1 MNTYARKSEDFNQRI
16 DFKFK
21 EQIKKLD
28 QSNIEQIQKI
38 KEIENESMK
47 LNEEYEKEIVIIKE
61 KYIKKNEEIINK
73 RKEEIEKLKEIN
85 KENVNYWSKVLVN
98 SKLTNEPICPQ
109 DYDVLK
115 SLTNIKI
122 EYLDKEFDNF
132 KLIFEFDKN
141 EYFTNKTIE
150 KEYHFSKD
158 KLISKIVSTEIKW
171 KKDKNYAQNKVKKC
185 FKNKK
190 TKETKEIEICSPN
203 PSFFNFFCN
212 VVIPDKKQLSSLS
225 FKDEKELSDFLDKE
239 YEIAMELK
247 NEIIPHASEYYI
259 GLIQDIE
266 EYQNYLEKNIPDFDM

>member
-28 QSNIEQIQKI
+28 QANKEQIEKI
-38 KEIENESMK
+38 KSIENESMK
-47 LNEEYEKEIVIIKE
+47 VFEEYEKEIALIKE
-61 KYIKKNEEIINK
+61 KYIKKNEEIIKK

-85 KENVNYWSKVLVN
+85 KESVNFWFKVLVN
-98 SKLTNEPICPQ
+98 SKQTNDLISPK
-109 DYDVLK
+109 DNDVLK

-122 EYLDKEFDNF
+122 EYLDNEYENF
-132 KLIFEFDKN
+132 KIIFEFDKN
-141 EYFTNKTIE
+141 EYFTNDTLE
-150 KEYHFSKD
+150 KAYYFSKD
-158 KLISKIVSTEIKW
+158 KLISKIESTDIKW
-171 KKDKNYAQNKVKKC
+171 NKNKNYAQNKIKKVY
-185 FKNKK
+185 KNKK

-212 VVIPDKKQLSSLS
+212 ITIPDKKQISSLS
-225 FKDEKELSDFLDKE
+225 FKEEKELAEFLDKE
-239 YEIAMELK
+239 YDIAMELK

-259 GLIQDIE
+259 GLIPDIE